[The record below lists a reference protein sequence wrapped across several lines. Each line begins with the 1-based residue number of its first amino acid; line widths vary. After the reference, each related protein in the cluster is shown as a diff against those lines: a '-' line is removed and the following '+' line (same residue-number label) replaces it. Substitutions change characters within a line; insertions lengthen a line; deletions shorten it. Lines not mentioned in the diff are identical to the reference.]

1 MKMSKKEKDTEI
13 NEVSAE
19 AMDEVSVKKEKKK
32 GGSRKLKYGSMSV
45 VVVILVI
52 AVVVVFNLMAGLLM
66 NRYPIK
72 IDLTPDN
79 RHEISEDSIEVMK
92 NLKKD
97 VEVTVTFPR
106 TYFDT
111 IASEYKKMYY
121 ENYGVVVEC
130 PYDIIPEIL
139 DKYSV
144 YAEAGEGSVSVRYVD
159 ISKNPDVV
167 TKFNENY
174 SGEIQQGSIIVSCED
189 KVKVISYSQMLSMI
203 MPSEE
208 STYTNVNMLFAGES
222 TFTSA
227 IRDVADANIVN
238 AAVVLSVNGQS
249 IHDQTH
255 MSVAYSTESFL
266 SKNGYDCVEID
277 LGTITAE
284 ELIADYD
291 LLIVAAPA
299 IDFSDDII
307 QKMQDYLN
315 NGGNYGKDMIYIPN
329 FYQTNLPNLTA
340 FLDDWKLS
348 VDTTMVLDEDNM
360 VQAGVSAM
368 GAVTY
373 APTLDILDN
382 GIVGA
387 LTNSSLPLVAPA
399 AIPVSEVTKNSA
411 AVVTPVI
418 ASKSTSYSASRVNN
432 DDISNEKRSYNIVV
446 KSTKSM
452 SVGTSVYDSNL
463 LVVGC
468 PFMLDNN
475 ILASTN
481 TYSNANV
488 MLNTVN
494 NVTGKAAAVVIP
506 EKAFELH
513 TLSLTSGGAKA
524 ILITVVVVIPLLI
537 AAAGVSVLLWR
548 RNK

>member
-19 AMDEVSVKKEKKK
+19 AVDEVSAKKKK
-32 GGSRKLKYGSMSV
+32 GGSRKLKYGSMSI

-97 VEVTVTFPR
+97 VEITVTFPR
-106 TYFDT
+106 TYFET
-111 IASEYKKMYY
+111 LASEYKDMYY

-144 YAEAGEGSVSVRYVD
+144 YAEAGEGSVSVKYVD

-174 SGEIQQGSIIVSCED
+174 SGEIQQGSIVVSCDD
-189 KVKVISYSQMLSMI
+189 KVKVISYSQLLSMI
-203 MPSEE
+203 TFSEE
-208 STYTNVNMLFAGES
+208 STYTNINMLFAGES

-227 IRDVADANIVN
+227 IRDVADANIVKT
-238 AAVVLSVNGQS
+238 AIVSAVNGQS

-255 MSVAYSTESFL
+255 MSVAYSAESFL

-291 LLIVAAPA
+291 LLVVAAPA

-315 NGGNYGKDMIYIPN
+315 NGGNYGKDMMYIPN
-329 FYQTNLPNLTA
+329 FYQTNLPNITA
-340 FLDDWKLS
+340 FLDDWKLQ
-348 VDTTMVLDEDNM
+348 VEDTMVLDESNM

-373 APTLDILDN
+373 APTLDIIDTD
-382 GIVGA
+382 IVGT

-399 AIPVSEVTKNSA
+399 AVPISEVTKNSA

-418 ASKSTSYSASRVNN
+418 ASKSTSYAVSRLSE
-432 DDISNEKRSYNIVV
+432 DETSGEKRSYNIVM

-452 SVGTSVYDSNL
+452 SVGTSVYSSNL

-468 PFMLDNN
+468 PFMLDSN

-513 TLSLTSGGAKA
+513 TLSLTSGGARA
-524 ILITVVVVIPLLI
+524 ILVVVVVVIPLLI

>member
-1 MKMSKKEKDTEI
+1 MSKKEKDTEI
-13 NEVSAE
+13 NEVSNA
-19 AMDEVSVKKEKKK
+19 AADDVSGKKEKKK
-32 GGSRKLKYGSMSV
+32 GGSRKLKFGSMSI

-66 NRYPIK
+66 KRYPIK
-72 IDLTPDN
+72 VDLTPDS

-106 TYFDT
+106 TYFET
-111 IASEYKKMYY
+111 ISNEYKNMYY
-121 ENYGVVVEC
+121 DNYGVVVEC

-144 YAEAGEGSVSVRYVD
+144 YAESGEGSVTVKYVD

-174 SGEIQQGSIIVSCED
+174 NGEIQQGSIVVSCGD
-189 KVKVISYSQMLSMI
+189 RVKVIPYAQVLGMI

-208 STYTNVNMLFAGES
+208 STYTNINMLFAGES
-222 TFTSA
+222 TLTSA
-227 IRDVADANIVN
+227 IRDVADANIVK
-238 AAVVLSVNGQS
+238 AAVAVSINEQP

-255 MSVAYSTESFL
+255 MSISDSTESFL
-266 SKNGYDCVEID
+266 SRNGYECAEID
-277 LGTITAE
+277 LGTITAD

-291 LLIVAAPA
+291 MLIVAAPA
-299 IDFSDDII
+299 IDFSEDII

-315 NGGNYGKDMIYIPN
+315 NGGNYGKDMLYIPN
-329 FYQTNLPNLTA
+329 FYQTNQPNLTA
-340 FLDDWKLS
+340 FLDDWKLRVEPS
-348 VDTTMVLDEDNM
+348 MILDDDNM
-360 VQAGVSAM
+360 VQAGISAI
-368 GAVTY
+368 GDISY
-373 APTLDILDN
+373 APTLDIVGTD
-382 GIVGA
+382 IVGDVA
-387 LTNSSLPLVAPA
+387 NSSLPLIAPA
-399 AIPVSEVTKNSA
+399 AIPVSEVQKNNA

-418 ASKSTSYSASRVNN
+418 ASKDTSYTVSRVN
-432 DDISNEKRSYNIVV
+432 DEEPSKEKRSYNVV
-446 KSTKSM
+446 MRSTKSM

-468 PFMLDNN
+468 PFMLDSN

-494 NVTGKAAAVVIP
+494 NITGKEAAVVIP

-513 TLSLTSGGAKA
+513 TLSLTSGGARA

>member
-1 MKMSKKEKDTEI
+1 MSKKEKDTEI

-19 AMDEVSVKKEKKK
+19 AVDEVSAKKKK
-32 GGSRKLKYGSMSV
+32 GGSRKLKYGSMSI

-97 VEVTVTFPR
+97 VEITVTFPR
-106 TYFDT
+106 TYFET
-111 IASEYKKMYY
+111 LASEYKDMYY

-144 YAEAGEGSVSVRYVD
+144 YAEAGEGSVSVKYVD

-174 SGEIQQGSIIVSCED
+174 SGEIQQGSIVVSCDD
-189 KVKVISYSQMLSMI
+189 KVKVISYSQLLSMI
-203 MPSEE
+203 TFSEE
-208 STYTNVNMLFAGES
+208 STYTNINMLFAGES

-227 IRDVADANIVN
+227 IRDVADANIVKT
-238 AAVVLSVNGQS
+238 AIVSAVNGQS

-255 MSVAYSTESFL
+255 MSVAYSAESFL

-291 LLIVAAPA
+291 LLVVAAPA

-315 NGGNYGKDMIYIPN
+315 NGGNYGKDMMYIPN
-329 FYQTNLPNLTA
+329 FYQTNLPNITA
-340 FLDDWKLS
+340 FLDDWKLQ
-348 VDTTMVLDEDNM
+348 VEDTMVLDESNM

-373 APTLDILDN
+373 APTLDIIDTD
-382 GIVGA
+382 IVGT

-399 AIPVSEVTKNSA
+399 AVPISEVTKNSA

-418 ASKSTSYSASRVNN
+418 ASKSTSYAVSRLSE
-432 DDISNEKRSYNIVV
+432 DETSGEKRSYNIVM

-452 SVGTSVYDSNL
+452 SVGTSVYSSNL

-468 PFMLDNN
+468 PFMLDSN

-513 TLSLTSGGAKA
+513 TLSLTSGGARA
-524 ILITVVVVIPLLI
+524 ILVVVVVVIPLLI

>member
-1 MKMSKKEKDTEI
+1 MSKKEKNAEI
-13 NEVSAE
+13 KETPVE
-19 AMDEVSVKKEKKK
+19 TVDEISGKKK
-32 GGSRKLKYGSMSV
+32 KKNGGSRKLKFGSMSV
-45 VVVILVI
+45 IVIVLVI

-66 NRYPIK
+66 KRYPIK
-72 IDLTPDN
+72 IDLTPDS

-106 TYFDT
+106 TYFET
-111 IASEYKKMYY
+111 IASEYKDMYY
-121 ENYGVVVEC
+121 QSYGVVVEC
-130 PYDIIPEIL
+130 PYDIIPELL

-144 YAEAGEGSVSVRYVD
+144 YAEAGEGSVSVKYVD

-167 TKFNENY
+167 TKFSENY
-174 SGEIQQGSIIVSCED
+174 NGEIQQGSIVVSCED
-189 KVKVISYSQMLSMI
+189 KVKVISYSQVLGMI

-208 STYTNVNMLFAGES
+208 STYTNINMLFAGES
-222 TFTSA
+222 TITSA
-227 IRDVADANIVN
+227 IRDVADSNLVK
-238 AAVVLSVNGQS
+238 AAVVSSVNGQS

-255 MSVAYSTESFL
+255 MSIASSTESFL
-266 SKNGYDCVEID
+266 SKNGYECAEID

-291 LLIVAAPA
+291 MLIVAAPA

-315 NGGNYGKDMIYIPN
+315 NGGNYGKDMMYIPN
-329 FYQTNLPNLTA
+329 FYQTNLPNIAA
-340 FLDDWKLS
+340 FLDDWKLQVEPS
-348 VDTTMVLDEDNM
+348 MILDDDNM
-360 VQAGVSAM
+360 VQAGISAM
-368 GAVTY
+368 GALSY
-373 APTLDILDN
+373 APVLDIVDSDLA
-382 GIVGA
+382 GT

-399 AIPVSEVTKNSA
+399 AIPVSEVTKNSSA
-411 AVVTPVI
+411 TVTPII
-418 ASKSTSYSASRVNN
+418 ASKATSYTVSRVS
-432 DDISNEKRSYNIVV
+432 DEESDEKRSYNIIM

-452 SVGTSVYDSNL
+452 GVGTSVYSSNL

-468 PFMLDNN
+468 PFMFDSN

-494 NVTGKAAAVVIP
+494 SVTGKEAAVVIP

-513 TLSLTSGGAKA
+513 TLSLTTKGARA
-524 ILITVVVVIPLLI
+524 ILVTVVVVIPLLI
-537 AAAGVSVLLWR
+537 AAAGVGVLLWR

>member
-1 MKMSKKEKDTEI
+1 MSKKDKEI
-13 NEVSAE
+13 NEISKEVV
-19 AMDEVSVKKEKKK
+19 DEVSEKKK
-32 GGSRKLKYGSMSV
+32 KSGSRKLKFGSMSI

-66 NRYPIK
+66 KRYPLK
-72 IDLTPDN
+72 VDLTPDN

-97 VEVTVTFPR
+97 VEITVTFPR
-106 TYFDT
+106 TYFESL
-111 IASEYKKMYY
+111 ASEYKELYY

-144 YAEAGEGSVSVRYVD
+144 YAEAGEGSVSVNYVD

-174 SGEIQQGSIIVSCED
+174 SGEIQQGSIIISCED
-189 KVKVISYSQMLSMI
+189 KVKVISYTQMLGMI
-203 MPSEE
+203 TFSEE
-208 STYTNVNMLFAGES
+208 STYTNINMLFAGES

-227 IRDVADANIVN
+227 IRDVADANLVK
-238 AAVVLSVNGQS
+238 AAMAVSVNGQS

-255 MSVAYSTESFL
+255 MLISYSTEDFF
-266 SKNGYDCVEID
+266 SKNGYDCSEID

-307 QKMQDYLN
+307 QKLQDYLN
-315 NGGNYGKDMIYIPN
+315 NGGNYGKDMMYIPN
-329 FYQTNLPNLTA
+329 FYQTNLPNITA
-340 FLDDWKLS
+340 FLDDWKLA
-348 VDTTMVLDEDNM
+348 VDTSMVLDDDNM
-360 VQAGVSAM
+360 VQAGISAM
-368 GAVTY
+368 GAISY

-382 GIVGA
+382 DIVGA
-387 LTNSSLPLVAPA
+387 LTNESLPLVAPA

-411 AVVTPVI
+411 AIVTPII
-418 ASKSTSYSASRVNN
+418 ASKATSYTASRVSE
-432 DDISNEKRSYNIVV
+432 DEVSKEKRSYNIVM
-446 KSTKSM
+446 KSTKAM
-452 SVGTSVYDSNL
+452 AVGTSVYDSNL

-468 PFMLDNN
+468 PFMLDSN

-494 NVTGKAAAVVIP
+494 SITGKEAAVVIP

-524 ILITVVVVIPLLI
+524 ILVTVVVVIPLLI
-537 AAAGVSVLLWR
+537 AAAGVGVLLWR

>member
-411 AVVTPVI
+411 AVVTPII

-432 DDISNEKRSYNIVV
+432 EDISNEKRSYNIVV

>member
-1 MKMSKKEKDTEI
+1 MSKKEKDKEI
-13 NEVSAE
+13 SEVSNA
-19 AMDEVSVKKEKKK
+19 AVDEISEKKK
-32 GGSRKLKYGSMSV
+32 RGGSRKLKFGSMSV

-66 NRYPIK
+66 KRYPIK
-72 IDLTPDN
+72 VDLTPDN
-79 RHEISEDSIEVMK
+79 RHEISEDSVEVMK

-111 IASEYKKMYY
+111 LASEYKKMYY

-144 YAEAGEGSVSVRYVD
+144 YAEAGEGSVNVSYVD

-174 SGEIQQGSIIVSCED
+174 SGEIQQGSIVISCED
-189 KVKVISYSQMLSMI
+189 KVKVIPLTQVLSMI

-208 STYTNVNMLFAGES
+208 STYNNINMLFAGES

-227 IRDVADANIVN
+227 IRDVADANLVKTAMAMTVN
-238 AAVVLSVNGQS
+238 EQS

-255 MSVAYSTESFL
+255 ISVAYSTESFL
-266 SKNGYDCVEID
+266 SKNGYDCSEID

-291 LLIVAAPA
+291 LLVVAAPA
-299 IDFSDDII
+299 IDFSEDII
-307 QKMQDYLN
+307 QKLQDYLN

-340 FLDDWKLS
+340 FLDDWKLT
-348 VDTTMVLDEDNM
+348 VDTSMVLDDDNM
-360 VQAGVSAM
+360 VQAGISAM
-368 GAVTY
+368 GALSY
-373 APTLDILDN
+373 APTLDIVDTD
-382 GIVGA
+382 IVGT
-387 LTNSSLPLVAPA
+387 LTNNSLPLIAPA
-399 AIPVSEVTKNSA
+399 AIPVSEATKNSA
-411 AVVTPVI
+411 AVVTPII
-418 ASKSTSYSASRVNN
+418 ASKDTSYTASRVN
-432 DDISNEKRSYNIVV
+432 DDEVSKENRSYNIVM

-452 SVGTSVYDSNL
+452 AVGTSVYDSNL

-468 PFMLDNN
+468 PFMLDSNV
-475 ILASTN
+475 LASTN

-488 MLNTVN
+488 MLNTFN
-494 NVTGKAAAVVIP
+494 SVTGKEAAVVIP

-513 TLSLTSGGAKA
+513 TLSLTSGGARA